1 MTITPHGD
9 DEPRPANIADPYR
22 DLLSGLDE
30 GVRLGFVQRLA
41 VGYYEG
47 WRPTRNEIADLV
59 ARETGRI
66 TENEYLSLLRQ
77 SAGPSELRKIA
88 LANDF
93 RSLMPDGTVHP
104 GPPDSRRTGSAAGR
118 GRMPTMPTGMQ
129 SFTVDCG
136 ELAGPLRFIARGVF
150 RDGWVRH
157 ADQRYQ
163 RISLHYEL
171 IPAPAAGGAPIEPV
185 SFSAPITCV
194 PVISAPTPAQ
204 DGRYAPDIVGARS
217 IIGSRGPWSVSSE
230 TRQLRFL
237 IYPQA
242 AKGPHSPRHPAGL
255 LRVDL
260 KTGTADWRTLAS
272 HRAEE
277 TGDSTVTRLSTR
289 TASDSR

>member
-9 DEPRPANIADPYR
+9 DEPQPANIADPYR

-66 TENEYLSLLRQ
+66 TENEYLSLMRQ
-77 SAGPSELRKIA
+77 SAGPSELRKIPP
-88 LANDF
+88 ANDS

-157 ADQRYQ
+157 GDLRYQ

-171 IPAPAAGGAPIEPV
+171 IPTATAGGALIEPV

-194 PVISAPTPAQ
+194 PVISTPTAAQ

-242 AKGPHSPRHPAGL
+242 PAGPHPPRDPAGWL
-255 LRVDL
+255 QVDL
-260 KTGTADWRTLAS
+260 KTGTADWRTIARR
-272 HRAEE
+272 RAAK
-277 TGDSTVTRLSTR
+277 TGYPSGRELSTR
-289 TASDSR
+289 MAGDRR

>member
-1 MTITPHGD
+1 MTMTPGHD
-9 DEPRPANIADPYR
+9 DRPRPGNIADPYQ

-47 WRPTRNEIADLV
+47 WRPTRNELADLV

-66 TENEYLSLLRQ
+66 TENEYLSLLRR
-77 SAGPSELRKIA
+77 SAAQSELRKIPP
-88 LANDF
+88 ANDS
-93 RSLMPDGTVHP
+93 RSVVPDRTVPP
-104 GPPDSRRTGSAAGR
+104 GPRNSRRTSSAAGI

-136 ELAGPLRFIARGVF
+136 ELAGSLRFIARGVF

-260 KTGTADWRTLAS
+260 KTGTADWRALAS

-277 TGDSTVTRLSTR
+277 TGDSTGTRLSTR